1 MTRPYLILPTDADY
15 KLYWES
21 VVCASPVTTVHGVKV
36 FFQRNRFEHAFFESP
51 MRNGIK
57 GTVCS
62 TERVQRMSWIRAAL
76 TDPASDWRTGWN
88 KSLGQ
93 ADRSRAVCIT
103 DEDFVI
109 VIGMHATDPARA
121 NFMSC
126 YRADQSI
133 GRIRCMPCWP

>member
-15 KLYWES
+15 KAHWVT
-21 VVCASPVTTVHGVKV
+21 VVCSGPVTTTHGVQV
-36 FFQRNRFEHAFFESP
+36 FFQRNRFEHAFYESP
-51 MRNGIK
+51 MRDGVK

-62 TERVQRMSWIRAAL
+62 LDRVRRMSWIRPAL
-76 TDPASDWRTGWN
+76 ADPASEWRTGWN
-88 KSLGQ
+88 KALGQ
-93 ADRSRAVCIT
+93 ADPTRAVCIT

-109 VIGMHATDPARA
+109 VIGLQRNQAARA

-133 GRIRCMPCWP
+133 GRIRGMPYWP